1 MARVDWRINKNMKL
15 AEMEL
20 ERHTEEQ
27 CMSQDN
33 CIFLARTG
41 SQMYG
46 TNTINSDDDFTGIY
60 IASPDYTYG
69 LKKCE
74 MVEYRTN
81 KVNSSKRNSAG
92 DVDVNL
98 YSLYKYVTLAL
109 NNNPNII
116 ELLYVPDNCILQ
128 TSKYYNMLRDNRQ
141 LFLSKKVYQS
151 FRGYAHSERSRVMR
165 SGNNLGRKELIKEH
179 LFDTKMMSHNIRL
192 YLECMQLLNEG
203 TITLPL
209 PERKM
214 VVQIKRGE
222 WKLEEVLKKSD
233 ELSDSCTR
241 LYENTRLPDTPDFEG
256 VNKLL
261 MNIQDEYWGI
271 ECKNGSKRKKIL
283 GIW

>member
-1 MARVDWRINKNMKL
+1 MLNWEIKNNMKL

-20 ERHTEEQ
+20 ERDTEEQ

-60 IASPDYTYG
+60 IASPDYSYG

-74 MVEYRTN
+74 LVEYRTN

-109 NNNPNII
+109 NNNPNIL
-116 ELLYVPDNCILQ
+116 ELLYAPNNCILQ
-128 TSKYYNMLRDNRQ
+128 TSKYYNMLRNNRD

-151 FRGYAHSERSRVMR
+151 FRGYAHSQRMR
-165 SGNNLGRKELIKEH
+165 TMTKSGNNTGRIDLIEKYH
-179 LFDTKMMSHNIRL
+179 YDTKLMSHNIRL

-261 MNIQDEYWGI
+261 MNIQEEYWGI